1 DGYGNPKYAPC
12 PLLVNMVMAGHLG
25 AKSGKGFYDY
35 SGGGKELVP
44 AERFK
49 KKEVLV

>member
-1 DGYGNPKYAPC
+1 
-12 PLLVNMVMAGHLG
+12 MVMAGHLG

-35 SGGGKELVP
+35 SSGSKDLIL

-49 KKEVLV
+49 K